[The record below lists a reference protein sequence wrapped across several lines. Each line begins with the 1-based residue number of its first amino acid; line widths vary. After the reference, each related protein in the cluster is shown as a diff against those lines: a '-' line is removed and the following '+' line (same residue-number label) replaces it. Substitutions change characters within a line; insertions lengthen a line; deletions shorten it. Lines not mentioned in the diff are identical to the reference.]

1 MKRHLVLLFC
11 LLQPA
16 VLEAQTPDPK
26 PKTSCTVQG
35 KVVQEPG
42 RTPLRKAD
50 IVLVSVGDD
59 AEGRPDRTTTANQYA
74 PRRQ

>member
-1 MKRHLVLLFC
+1 MKRHLMLLFC

-74 PRRQ
+74 PRQ